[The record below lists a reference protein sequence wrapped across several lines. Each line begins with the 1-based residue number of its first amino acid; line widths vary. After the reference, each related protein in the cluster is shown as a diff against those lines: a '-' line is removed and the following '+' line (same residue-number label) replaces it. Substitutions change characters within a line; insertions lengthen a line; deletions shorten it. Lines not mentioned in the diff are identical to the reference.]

1 MGCVIA
7 ELVINKPIFPGKS
20 ATDQFMEIMKILG
33 TPTNEQIK
41 AMNGKNIN
49 VSKLPKINQKPW
61 KEVFK
66 GKNSDEQFMDLVA
79 NLLVYEPKKRFSPYQ
94 ALCHPYFDELKQ
106 KEVNLPDNKKL
117 PKHLFEF
124 KECEINF
131 DKDSIQKLLSQIQK
145 Y

>member
-1 MGCVIA
+1 
-7 ELVINKPIFPGKS
+7 
-20 ATDQFMEIMKILG
+20 
-33 TPTNEQIK
+33 
-41 AMNGKNIN
+41 MNN
-49 VSKLPKINQKPW
+49 
-61 KEVFK
+61 
-66 GKNSDEQFMDLVA
+66 LVA

-145 Y
+145 